1 MLINCPFVRENDVFH
16 QKILFMGLRN
26 RPFSFVLED
35 WILNLEVE
43 KLAENYLRRRA
54 REQKTN

>member
-1 MLINCPFVRENDVFH
+1 
-16 QKILFMGLRN
+16 MGLRN

-43 KLAENYLRRRA
+43 KLAENYIRRRT